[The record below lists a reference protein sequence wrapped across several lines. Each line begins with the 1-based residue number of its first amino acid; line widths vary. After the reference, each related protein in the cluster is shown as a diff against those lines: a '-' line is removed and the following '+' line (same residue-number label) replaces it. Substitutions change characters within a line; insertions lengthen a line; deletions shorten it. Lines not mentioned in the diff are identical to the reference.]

1 MAIYLCLK
9 RLIDGN
15 CLPTSMI
22 HFHTSKSIINHKI
35 LAALISLQT
44 QYFEPTLLIM
54 LSTGQR
60 SFRVARNVNLRAFSS
75 KDTASAPKDTRMP
88 TPLSLGYDMKYH
100 AAPGNHG
107 LGARPIVVI
116 AGWMGA
122 KERQMKPYLNFY
134 HERNIDTISFAVGPN
149 HVLFPHKA
157 MQQMEAVLNCVADAH
172 KQQEDSGPRKSIG
185 QPSSIL
191 FHHFSVGGFLYGQA
205 IIAMQKHSH
214 LNDFPITIKAQIF
227 DSPPDYQNIPKGIS
241 RSMGI
246 GGVVEKAIEKCA
258 QGYLKLTYDSAGVM
272 HRASSHAFHENSIPA
287 PALWFYSKADP
298 VCDWQD
304 CVTVTDK
311 WKAKGTEVEECVWEH
326 TPHIQHGRVDPDRYF
341 GTLDTFLKKHKIIA

>member
-1 MAIYLCLK
+1 
-9 RLIDGN
+9 
-15 CLPTSMI
+15 
-22 HFHTSKSIINHKI
+22 
-35 LAALISLQT
+35 
-44 QYFEPTLLIM
+44 
-54 LSTGQR
+54 
-60 SFRVARNVNLRAFSS
+60 
-75 KDTASAPKDTRMP
+75 MP

-122 KERQMKPYLNFY
+122 KERQMRPYLNFY

-149 HVLFPHKA
+149 HVLFPEKA

-172 KQQEDSGPRKSIG
+172 KQQEDAGPKATIG
-185 QPSSIL
+185 QPSAIL

-205 IIAMQKHSH
+205 IQAMQAHSH
-214 LNDFPITIKAQIF
+214 LNSFPTTIKAQIF

-246 GGVVEKAIEKCA
+246 GGIVEKVIEKFA
-258 QGYLKLTYDSAGVM
+258 EAYLKITYDSAGVM
-272 HRASSHAFHENSIPA
+272 HRASSHAFHENKIPA

-298 VCDWQD
+298 VCDWKD
-304 CVTVTDK
+304 CITVTDK
-311 WKAKGTEVEECVWEH
+311 WKAKGIDVSGVSTFINYAYTIISHFICKSVHYPPCISCLLRMHLLTHVPLYCHCAQVEECVWEH
-326 TPHIQHGRVDPDRYF
+326 TPHIQHGRVDPERYF
-341 GTLDTFLKKHKIIA
+341 GTLDKFLKKNSIIQ